1 MRPVSKEKIVILS
14 FWMLFFSVAFA
25 SAQQAGTPAPTS
37 TPTRGFFARA
47 FCHVWP
53 CKRASAPAS
62 TPASEDTNAKPVAG
76 ANAAA
81 ASEKPSADAEAKPP
95 EVPGAKVIVLKD
107 GEKLPKRVDPDY
119 EDWNSPALP
128 PHMKHGAMPLGTG
141 NFGGFTRQI
150 VQVQW
155 RELDP
160 IDLYVIKP
168 AGVARPPV
176 ILYLYSYPSTNARY
190 KDEKFCEFLTRNG
203 FAAVGF
209 VSALTEDRFHDR
221 PTDQWFVSELQESL
235 ATSTHDVQMILN
247 YLEHRGDLDMTRVG
261 MWGDGSGASI
271 AIMAAAVDPRI
282 KALDLLDPWGD
293 WPDWLA
299 KSSLVPERERASYL
313 TPQFL
318 KKVENLDP
326 LSWLPQ
332 VKAQQV
338 RLQYIQQ
345 GVTVTPDVAREK
357 MEAAAPA
364 NVKLVHYEDTKAFV
378 TEVGAKGTGFDWIKE
393 QLGPVDEK
401 RGAGNQSVTQAAP
414 SNQTSAQ
421 DQR

>member
-1 MRPVSKEKIVILS
+1 M
-14 FWMLFFSVAFA
+14 
-25 SAQQAGTPAPTS
+25 
-37 TPTRGFFARA
+37 
-47 FCHVWP
+47 
-53 CKRASAPAS
+53 
-62 TPASEDTNAKPVAG
+62 
-76 ANAAA
+76 A
-81 ASEKPSADAEAKPP
+81 ASDKPSADASAKPP
-95 EVPGAKVIVLKD
+95 EVPGAKVIVLKE

-119 EDWNSPALP
+119 EDWSSPALP
-128 PHMKHGAMPLGTG
+128 PHMKHGAMPLATG
-141 NFGGFTRQI
+141 SFDGFTREI

-168 AGVARPPV
+168 KGMTKPPV
-176 ILYLYSYPSTNARY
+176 ILYLYSFPSTNARY
-190 KDEKFCEFLTRNG
+190 KDDKFCEFLTRNG
-203 FAAVGF
+203 FAAIGF

-247 YLEHRGDLDMTRVG
+247 YLERRGDFDMTRVG

-299 KSSLVPERERASYL
+299 KSSLVPERERAGYL

-318 KKVENLDP
+318 KKVDNLDP
-326 LSWLPQ
+326 LKWLPQ
-332 VKAQQV
+332 VKTQQV
-338 RLQYIQQ
+338 RLQYIEQ
-345 GVTVTPDVAREK
+345 GVTITPDEVKEK
-357 MEAAAPA
+357 MEAAAPGSA
-364 NVKLVHYEDTKAFV
+364 KIVQYENTKAFV

-393 QLGPVDEK
+393 QLGPSDEK
-401 RGAGNQSVTQAAP
+401 RGTGDQSVTQAAP
-414 SNQTSAQ
+414 SNLTSGPN
-421 DQR
+421 QR